1 MEMPIRVSRDFAATY
16 PDASASATE
25 CAMNLARTGDL
36 VLGRVALA
44 LQPLVEQGAAEGIA
58 FAAPSGGPCAGSLT
72 PLPAAPAP
80 PRSAI
85 GRESMSRAL
94 RRQPL
99 VQKPPAKTPSFR
111 TSRPVKKQESAA
123 AAEALKHRS
132 AFDRYVPKFFRD
144 IISELRKVTWPTRE
158 ETTRLTVRKR
168 P

>member
-1 MEMPIRVSRDFAATY
+1 
-16 PDASASATE
+16 
-25 CAMNLARTGDL
+25 
-36 VLGRVALA
+36 
-44 LQPLVEQGAAEGIA
+44 
-58 FAAPSGGPCAGSLT
+58 
-72 PLPAAPAP
+72 
-80 PRSAI
+80 
-85 GRESMSRAL
+85 MSRAL

-158 ETTRLTVRKR
+158 ETTRLTVAVVVVSLTIGMVLGGIDIGFNWVVDHTLLR
-168 P
+168 